1 MRRTLVYAILLLLF
15 CSPAAWAE
23 TLTLATT
30 TSTQDTG
37 LLDAMAPAFK
47 KDTGIDIKW
56 VAVGTGKALE
66 LGKNCDA
73 DVLLVHAPKAE
84 EEYVAQGFGIKR
96 HQFMYNDFVLVG
108 PPSDPAGIKGKSVTE
123 ALAVIV
129 AKKALFVSRGD
140 ESGTHKAEKEL
151 WKTAGLTVPAGPA
164 GQQDAWY
171 IQAGQGMMATLTMA
185 FEKNAYTLAD
195 RGTYI
200 KFEATDR
207 GKGLVVLVEGDP
219 NLRNTYSA
227 MMVNPDKC
235 PSVKKEAAEK
245 FVAWWSSPSAEALI
259 RGFKLEGKPLFFLL
273 SDEK

>member
-1 MRRTLVYAILLLLF
+1 MRKILAYAAVLLF
-15 CSPAAWAE
+15 FSCPPAWAE

-37 LLDAMAPAFK
+37 LLDVMAPAFK
-47 KDTGIDIKW
+47 KDTGIDLKW

-84 EEYVAQGFGIKR
+84 EEYVAQGYGVGRK
-96 HQFMYNDFVLVG
+96 QFMYNDFVLVG
-108 PPSDPAGIKGKSVTE
+108 PPSDPAGIKGKSAAE
-123 ALAVIV
+123 ALSIIAG
-129 AKKALFVSRGD
+129 KKAAFVSRGD

-151 WKTAGLTVPAGPA
+151 WQTAGLPVPTGKAESRG
-164 GQQDAWY
+164 AWY
-171 IQAGQGMMATLTMA
+171 IQAGQGMMSTLTMA
-185 FEKNAYTLAD
+185 FEKNGYTLAD
-195 RGTYI
+195 RGTFI

-219 NLRNTYSA
+219 SLRNVYSA
-227 MMVNPDKC
+227 MMVNPEKC

-245 FVAWWSSPSAEALI
+245 FVAWWSSPSAEALV
-259 RGFKLEGKPLFFLL
+259 RGFTLGGKPLFFLL